1 MALSLLSLSDPGQRS
16 VPAKQ
21 LPPSDYPLELQLVNR
36 EARSYG
42 QLTLIAAGSLLVH
55 IVVFTFAVEFP
66 SLVQRTE
73 PERLVVEHKT
83 PLYFPR
89 ELVTQKAPNRQK
101 VSKEID
107 LASLLD
113 SQTQHRAQRTLS
125 SQPVRHFDLSPRI
138 MPDAPN
144 LAVNQN
150 PGDLGASALGG
161 LPAAAPPPKPPVA
174 IVPKQQRPG
183 DDSQSIP
190 APALPNLPG
199 QSGVQHAAIELE
211 SDPQGAD
218 FKPYLTRILEI
229 VRANWQRVIP
239 EGARNGRLHGRTVV
253 EFIINRDGSIPKVVT
268 AQPSGLNQLDLAA
281 STSLVMS
288 SPLPSLPPEYKG
300 LQIRLAFTFAYNVP
314 AR

>member
-1 MALSLLSLSDPGQRS
+1 
-16 VPAKQ
+16 VP
-21 LPPSDYPLELQLVNR
+21 
-36 EARSYG
+36 
-42 QLTLIAAGSLLVH
+42 
-55 IVVFTFAVEFP
+55 
-66 SLVQRTE
+66 
-73 PERLVVEHKT
+73 
-83 PLYFPR
+83 
-89 ELVTQKAPNRQK
+89 
-101 VSKEID
+101 
-107 LASLLD
+107 
-113 SQTQHRAQRTLS
+113 
-125 SQPVRHFDLSPRI
+125 
-138 MPDAPN
+138 
-144 LAVNQN
+144 
-150 PGDLGASALGG
+150 
-161 LPAAAPPPKPPVA
+161 APPPKPPVA
-174 IVPKQQRPG
+174 IVPKQQQPPG
-183 DDSQSIP
+183 ADSQSIP
-190 APALPNLPG
+190 APPLPDLPG
-199 QSGVQHAAIELE
+199 QPGAQHAAIELE

>member
-21 LPPSDYPLELQLVNR
+21 LPPSDYPLELQLVKR
-36 EARSYG
+36 DARSYS
-42 QLTLIAAGSLLVH
+42 QLALIAAGSLLVH
-55 IVVFTFAVEFP
+55 LLVFTFVVEFP
-66 SLVQRTE
+66 SLVQRSE
-73 PERLVVEHKT
+73 PEHLVVEHKT

-89 ELVTQKAPNRQK
+89 ELITQRAPNRQK

-113 SQTQHRAQRTLS
+113 SQTQQRAQRAS
-125 SQPVRHFDLSPRI
+125 PGPSVRPFELPPRI

-144 LAVNQN
+144 LAMNQN
-150 PGDLGASALGG
+150 PGDPGASAIGG
-161 LPAAAPPPKPPVA
+161 LPSPAPPPKAPVA
-174 IVPKQQRPG
+174 IVPRQQPPG
-183 DDSQSIP
+183 DVSQSIP
-190 APALPNLPG
+190 APALPDLPG
-199 QSGVQHAAIELE
+199 QSGAQHAAIELE

-229 VRANWQRVIP
+229 VRANWQRVLP
-239 EGARNGRLHGRTVV
+239 EGARTGRLHGRTVV
-253 EFIINRDGSIPKVVT
+253 EFIINRDGTIPKVVT

-288 SPLPSLPPEYKG
+288 SPLPSLPAEYRG
-300 LQIRLAFTFAYNVP
+300 FQIRLAFTFAYNMP